1 MATHGPLKLR
11 ARDLQD
17 LEILG
22 AMLQDA
28 IVRPADMSYQPRE
41 KRFVMMVNRF
51 RWELRDGDDAA
62 QDPQPEPREDA
73 RFEEAG
79 KRRLFERVAAGVC
92 FDRVR
97 RVRTQNLDQ
106 RRRDEILSLLT
117 VDAEPG
123 AITLMFSGGARIR
136 LEVSLVACHMEDLG
150 EPWPTPWRPAHDAA
164 ATGKDPEAA
173 S

>member
-1 MATHGPLKLR
+1 MATPDPLKLR

-17 LEILG
+17 LEVLA

-51 RWELRDGDDAA
+51 RWELPRGDGAT
-62 QDPQPEPREDA
+62 QDPEPEPREDA

-79 KRRLFERVAAGVC
+79 KRQLFERVAAGVC

-123 AITLMFSGGARIR
+123 AITLVFSGGARIR

-164 ATGKDPEAA
+164 AAGKDPEAA

>member
-1 MATHGPLKLR
+1 MATPDPLKLR

-17 LEILG
+17 MEVLA

-28 IVRPADMSYQPRE
+28 IVRPADMSYQPRD
-41 KRFVMMVNRF
+41 KRFVMMVSRF
-51 RWELRDGDDAA
+51 RWELPRGDGGV
-62 QDPQPEPREDA
+62 QEPEPEPDEDA

-79 KRRLFERVAAGVC
+79 ERQLFQRTAAGVC

-123 AITLMFSGGARIR
+123 AITLMFAGGARIR
-136 LEVSLVACHMEDLG
+136 LEVSLIACHMEDLG

-164 ATGKDPEAA
+164 AVGEEPETA

>member
-1 MATHGPLKLR
+1 MATHGSLKLR
-11 ARDLQD
+11 AHDPQD
-17 LEILG
+17 LEILA

-51 RWELRDGDDAA
+51 RWELPQGDGDA
-62 QDPQPEPREDA
+62 QGSQPEPRDDA

>member
-1 MATHGPLKLR
+1 MANSGPIKLR
-11 ARDLQD
+11 ARDPQD
-17 LEILG
+17 LEVLA

-28 IVRPADMSYQPRE
+28 IVRPADMSYRPRE
-41 KRFVMMVNRF
+41 KRFVMTVSRF
-51 RWELRDGDDAA
+51 RWELPRGDGAARD
-62 QDPQPEPREDA
+62 PEPEPQEDV

-79 KRRLFERVAAGVC
+79 ERQLFQRVAAGLC

-123 AITLMFSGGARIR
+123 AITLVFSGGARIR
-136 LEVSLVACHMEDLG
+136 LEVSLIACHMEDLG

-164 ATGKDPEAA
+164 AAGEDPEAV